1 MTRGL
6 AHARMNARLWGRGY
20 GEAVTTNAAA
30 ATSGEATTYVRSTDG
45 LRSDEWSNRIV
56 IDEIRKLV

>member
-45 LRSDEWSNRIV
+45 LRSDEWCES
-56 IDEIRKLV
+56 